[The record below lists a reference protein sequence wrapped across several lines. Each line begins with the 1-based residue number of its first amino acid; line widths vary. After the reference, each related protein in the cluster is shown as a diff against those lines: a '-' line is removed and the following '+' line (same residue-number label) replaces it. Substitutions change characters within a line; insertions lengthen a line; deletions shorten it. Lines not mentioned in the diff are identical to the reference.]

1 MSLGFRVGRIRHV
14 VLSFE
19 NQASHGGFCQRP
31 TALKIS
37 PGNEVAI
44 GMGVQPA
51 GAMTQKFSDF
61 IFSNVV
67 MLLIVEDWEQDI
79 EVTQ

>member
-1 MSLGFRVGRIRHV
+1 
-14 VLSFE
+14 
-19 NQASHGGFCQRP
+19 
-31 TALKIS
+31 
-37 PGNEVAI
+37 
-44 GMGVQPA
+44 MGVQPA